1 MGIPP
6 GEVGIRQALS
16 QRRCFRLGE
25 SLVEVG
31 SPSEKM
37 HALPG
42 NACRNWDG
50 LQSVIAWSVEARNA
64 NRERAAEGR
73 VVAAG
78 LNSRSLWGLFAIA
91 LTLSKTERESQS
103 LIPDHRDGCRQ
114 GPAVSQKNTLNPKGK
129 MVFYSASI
137 NHYELNK

>member
-1 MGIPP
+1 
-6 GEVGIRQALS
+6 
-16 QRRCFRLGE
+16 
-25 SLVEVG
+25 
-31 SPSEKM
+31 M

-64 NRERAAEGR
+64 NRERAA
-73 VVAAG
+73 G
-78 LNSRSLWGLFAIA
+78 LNSGSLWGLFAIA

-129 MVFYSASI
+129 MVFYSVSI